1 MSIVQRLTLVSGCHH
16 AGQTVDFQTDGYS
29 LVLDCGLRQIWS
41 RFASIHCL
49 PEYCNAMQIHPND
62 SMWILD
68 NTLCSRIICCVG
80 FQKGVSEIEVNSS
93 HCDLGATAN
102 TLFVL
107 IFYIISNLS
116 FSGTLCWKKPAIQQS
131 ISSAINCKLILCG
144 NEASSGLWSPLA
156 WVEPQRGSH
165 QNLSFWPNTPL
176 LPSSLLSSS
185 DLVSF
190 HTQSWF
196 SSRLLKLSL
205 V

>member
-1 MSIVQRLTLVSGCHH
+1 MLVKLLTSKPTDIPWCWTVAWGKYGAALLPSIVSQNIAMQCKSILMTQCEFLITLFAPELSAVLVSK
-16 AGQTVDFQTDGYS
+16 
-29 LVLDCGLRQIWS
+29 R
-41 RFASIHCL
+41 
-49 PEYCNAMQIHPND
+49 
-62 SMWILD
+62 
-68 NTLCSRIICCVG
+68 G
-80 FQKGVSEIEVNSS
+80 FLKLNSS